1 MSISIKVPTF
11 RVEFDKVCSACG
23 AECPHLEIQEFE
35 VHYGFPETRKR
46 RKCKNEKICRDAVL
60 SEYTNL
66 KKVFRKEFE
75 VKGEN
80 KDDQS
85 GEAHGSVQETESI

>member
-1 MSISIKVPTF
+1 MSTPMKVATF

-35 VHYGFPETRKR
+35 VNYGFPETRKR

-60 SEYTNL
+60 SEYVNL
-66 KKVFRKEFE
+66 KKRFEKEFE
-75 VKGEN
+75 VKGGN

-85 GEAHGSVQETESI
+85 GEAHGTVQEAE

>member
-1 MSISIKVPTF
+1 MSEAMKSPTF

-23 AECPHLEIQEFE
+23 SECPHLEIQEFE
-35 VHYGFPETRKR
+35 VNYGFPETRKR

-60 SEYTNL
+60 SEYVNL
-66 KKVFRKEFE
+66 KKRFEKEFE
-75 VKGEN
+75 VKGGN

-85 GEAHGSVQETESI
+85 GEAHETVQDAE

>member
-1 MSISIKVPTF
+1 MSMPMKVATF

-35 VHYGFPETRKR
+35 VNYGFPETKKR

-60 SEYTNL
+60 SEYVNL
-66 KKVFRKEFE
+66 KKRFEKEFE

-80 KDDQS
+80 KDDKS
-85 GEAHGSVQETESI
+85 REAHGAVQETE

>member
-1 MSISIKVPTF
+1 MSTPMKSPTF
-11 RVEFDKVCSACG
+11 RIEFDKVCSACS

-35 VHYGFPETRKR
+35 VNYGFPETRKR

-60 SEYTNL
+60 SEYVNL
-66 KKVFRKEFE
+66 KKRFEKEFE

-85 GEAHGSVQETESI
+85 REAHGTVQEAE